1 MNCLLIWS
9 LKWCP
14 YIWNLMRKKL
24 NSNLKNKTNT
34 IQRERIKML
43 AEQLSMPMKKVAI
56 YGRVST
62 VEQAN
67 EGYSIDEQLRIL
79 REKCQ
84 SSGWEVYNEYADRG
98 ISGKSIEARPA
109 LKQLLDD
116 ATKRKFD
123 VVYVWKMN
131 RLARNV
137 KDVLNIVDL
146 LSKRRIEFQSY
157 SEDIDSSTPSGKLHL
172 QMMAVIAEFERD
184 TIAQNV
190 KMGMIAR
197 AGQGEWNGGIVLG
210 YDSEVISVQG
220 KRKQTRLVINE
231 KEASTVRRIF
241 ELYVNGHGYKSI
253 ANLVNQEGHR
263 SKKNNTF
270 SIHAIKT
277 ILTNPVY
284 IGMIRYN
291 VRQDWTKKRR
301 NNINEQ
307 PVLEK
312 GNHAPIISDE
322 VWNKVKHL
330 LTIRSCK
337 PNRIHSGE
345 HPLTGILK
353 CPECGA
359 GMVLGRNS
367 YKLKSGERGY
377 REYYVCGAWKN
388 KGKAVCHSNGLLITR
403 IDEYVLKKMS
413 LLAKSDQLI
422 ENVVKRLNQKHHID
436 NKPIQVE
443 HERLAGELRDIA
455 ERKEK
460 LLGLFELGGID
471 LASIRKRMAN
481 LTEEEEQLKV
491 RMQSVEAK
499 LTHVGTEHVTEELV
513 KAIMVKFQQAF
524 KRAMTKEQRKQ
535 LLHLLIDEITIDTN
549 KNVES
554 IRIKLSTDVAKHLLT
569 QEEGESSYLDDFS
582 SSFCVY
588 IVI

>member
-1 MNCLLIWS
+1 
-9 LKWCP
+9 
-14 YIWNLMRKKL
+14 
-24 NSNLKNKTNT
+24 
-34 IQRERIKML
+34 ML
-43 AEQLSMPMKKVAI
+43 AEQLTIPVKKVAI

-84 SSGWEVYNEYADRG
+84 SNGWEVYNEYADRG

-210 YDSEVISVQG
+210 YDSEVISTQG
-220 KRKQTRLVINE
+220 KRKQTRLVVNE

-270 SIHAIKT
+270 SINAIKT

-312 GNHAPIISDE
+312 GNHPTIISDE
-322 VWNKVKHL
+322 AWNKVQHL
-330 LTIRSCK
+330 LTIRSYK

-388 KGKAVCHSNGLLITR
+388 KGKAACHSNGLLITR
-403 IDEYVLKKMS
+403 IDDFVLKKMS
-413 LLAKSDQLI
+413 LLAESDQLI
-422 ENVVKRLNQKHHID
+422 KNVVERLNQKHHID
-436 NKPIQVE
+436 SKPIQVE
-443 HERLAGELRDIA
+443 HGRLAEELHDIA
-455 ERKEK
+455 DRKEK

-481 LTEEEEQLKV
+481 LTEEEEQLKA
-491 RMQSVEAK
+491 RIQSVEAK
-499 LTHVGTEHVTEELV
+499 LTHVGAEHVTEELV

-524 KRAMTKEQRKQ
+524 QRAMTKEQRKQ
-535 LLHLLIDEITIDTN
+535 LLHLLIDEITIDAN
-549 KNVES
+549 KEVES
-554 IRIKLSTDVAKHLLT
+554 IRVKLSTEVAKHLLMT
-569 QEEGESSYLDDFS
+569 EEGKSSYLDDFS

-588 IVI
+588 INIW

>member
-1 MNCLLIWS
+1 
-9 LKWCP
+9 
-14 YIWNLMRKKL
+14 
-24 NSNLKNKTNT
+24 
-34 IQRERIKML
+34 ML